1 MASSATHDFDVVS
14 GLAARCNIPELDPF
28 DLAQHWRAD
37 KARDP
42 DELCATC
49 RWNGRW
55 DDLTRFQQSR
65 PKKRDGGITR
75 DQLERS
81 ASAGNFCCAVLLA
94 VARKFS
100 VGSVWFDR
108 LRGLVAAEK
117 DADPIDSVYI
127 SSDISEADIPAG
139 AEVYPR
145 GRHPIPDPWSEET
158 LAWAGG
164 HIRDCILN
172 HDCTDRQARNGALP
186 TRLIHIPEN
195 AEDGGVRLVRDAARL
210 LPPSTR
216 YAALTHCWG
225 QHVPECLTTSDHID
239 MYASEGISWAVIP
252 KTFRDAIQYTRRLGL
267 EYLWIDSVCIM
278 QGDQKDW
285 EAESMRMFDYYS
297 NAHVTLGSTFSADC
311 TGGFFSKRHVRA
323 SRLYLFDVLFRGS
336 RLAVYA
342 QRSPAEKW
350 KLKSDEEFGQKS
362 PVSPYHL
369 FRRAWTYQERLTSS
383 RLLLFTQKQAL
394 FECSA
399 GRRLQETDAP
409 TAQTLKEVYRRLLTS
424 QGQESPEA
432 SWAGLVN
439 AFSGLRLSFPADK
452 LPAFAGVAQQYL
464 LSHSAGDEYL
474 CGLRRSHFHCDLLW
488 CADRL
493 LPDRCGVDS
502 GFLVER
508 PYLAPSWSW
517 ASVSGGTVYHWT
529 GAGRRD
535 MSTIT
540 FRGEDLVFSEAGR
553 FGRPVAGYIIL
564 EGPVI
569 DGFVRRWD
577 RNQGFQR
584 LELTNGW
591 EDSKFVFTPDFVDIY
606 EHPRVDEA
614 SDKIPVCMLQTLVS
628 GNRLGLVVLHRN
640 SESSR
645 WHRIGV
651 CIFYR
656 QDFVPY
662 LNNLFRSA
670 GRRVLEIE

>member
-1 MASSATHDFDVVS
+1 MASSTAQDVDIVS
-14 GLAARCNIPELDPF
+14 ALAARSNIPELGPF

-37 KARDP
+37 KIRDP

-49 RWNGRW
+49 CWNGRW
-55 DDLTRFQQSR
+55 EDITKFQQSR

-75 DQLERS
+75 DQLEQS

-94 VARKFS
+94 VTRKFG

-117 DADPIDSVYI
+117 DVDPVDSVYV
-127 SSDISEADIPAG
+127 SSDISEVDIPAG
-139 AEVYPR
+139 AEVYPS

-158 LAWAGG
+158 LAWADG

-172 HDCTDRQARNGALP
+172 HDCTDRQAPSGSLP
-186 TRLIHIPEN
+186 TRLILIPEN
-195 AEDGGVRLVRDAARL
+195 AENGGVCLVRDAAHL
-210 LPPSTR
+210 LPSSTR

-225 QHVPECLTTSDHID
+225 QHIPECLTTGDNINV
-239 MYASEGISWAVIP
+239 YASEGISWAAIP
-252 KTFRDAIQYTRRLGL
+252 RTFRDAIQYTRRLGL
-267 EYLWIDSVCIM
+267 EYLWIDSICII

-311 TGGFFSKRHVRA
+311 TGGFYSERHVRA

-342 QRSPAEKW
+342 KRSPAEKW
-350 KLKSDEEFGQKS
+350 KLKSDEES
-362 PVSPYHL
+362 PRSASPYHL

-394 FECSA
+394 FECAA
-399 GRRLQETDAP
+399 GRRLQEADAP
-409 TAQTLKEVYRRLLTS
+409 TARTLKEVYRRLLT
-424 QGQESPEA
+424 GAGRESPEA

-464 LSHSAGDEYL
+464 LSQPAGDEYL
-474 CGLRRSHFHCDLLW
+474 CGLRRSHLHCDLLW
-488 CADRL
+488 CAEKLPVDRRSEDAEPL
-493 LPDRCGVDS
+493 I
-502 GFLVER
+502 ER

-529 GAGRRD
+529 GAGRKD
-535 MSTIT
+535 MSTII
-540 FRGEDLVFSEAGR
+540 FKGEDLVFSEAGR
-553 FGRPVAGYIIL
+553 FGRPVAGYIVL

-577 RNQGFQR
+577 RNQGSQR
-584 LELTNGW
+584 LELANGW
-591 EDSKFVFTPDFVDIY
+591 EDPKFVFTPDFVDIHEY
-606 EHPRVDEA
+606 LSVDEA
-614 SDKIPVCMLQTLVS
+614 IEEVPVCLLQTLVS
-628 GNRLGLVVLHRN
+628 GNRLGLVVLNRN

-656 QDFVPY
+656 EDFVPY
-662 LNNLFRSA
+662 LNDLFRSA